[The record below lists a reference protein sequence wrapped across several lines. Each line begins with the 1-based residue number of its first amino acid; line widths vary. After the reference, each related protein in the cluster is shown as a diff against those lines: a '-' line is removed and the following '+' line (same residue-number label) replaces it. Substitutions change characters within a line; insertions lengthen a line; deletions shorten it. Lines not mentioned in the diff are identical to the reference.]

1 MPYLKDVKIYNVFG
15 DEKYSKEEYKHYMKK
30 EKRTF
35 LIDEFANSLDKNKI
49 NLGISDRKMF
59 PVYFGKKHKLILKP
73 YYKNENPNFIIYE
86 LEKN

>member
-1 MPYLKDVKIYNVFG
+1 MPYLKDIKIYNVFG

-35 LIDEFANSLDKNKI
+35 LIDEFATSLDENKI

-59 PVYFGKKHKLILKP
+59 PYYMGENYYILLKP
-73 YYKNENPNFIIYE
+73 F
-86 LEKN
+86 L